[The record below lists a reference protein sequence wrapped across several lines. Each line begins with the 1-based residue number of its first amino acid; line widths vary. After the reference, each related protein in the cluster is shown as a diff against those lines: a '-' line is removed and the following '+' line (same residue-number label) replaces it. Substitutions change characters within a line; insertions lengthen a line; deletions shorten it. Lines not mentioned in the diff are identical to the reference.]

1 MSNSLLAHIASS
13 FISQYEN
20 VANSSVAYL
29 LNTYPPARAALGRMV
44 QRADMP
50 FRYVTELGTGENGRP
65 DVTGINEAGD
75 KLVIIEGKFWANLTP
90 NQPANYL
97 SELAPEGKLVF
108 LAPERRR
115 LSLSI
120 ELERRQG
127 HKELSTQV
135 LVFSWNQFID
145 AIESENARN
154 PQFALASDLVQ
165 LKALCDRMDVEGMP
179 PLSQSDLDPMNG
191 RIAYQMADLLD
202 ECRELLRQWEP
213 VDLKAVRATAW
224 KLGYGFYFRAYG
236 LGCQLFFSSYQWF
249 TCKAGTPFWLTIGD
263 EKFKRSESI
272 LNTLAHWDPENT
284 YDDQPI
290 AAYAIHIR
298 PGLDRREVVETI
310 VNSAKAALDAVAQS
324 ITRNGADT

>member
-29 LNTYPPARAALGRMV
+29 LNTYPSARAALGRLA

-50 FRYVTELGTGENGRP
+50 FRYVTELGAGENGRP
-65 DVTGINEAGD
+65 DVTGINEVGH
-75 KLVIIEGKFWANLTP
+75 KLVIIEGKFWANLTS

-97 SELAPEGKLVF
+97 SELAPAGTLVF

-127 HKELSTQV
+127 EKGLGTQI
-135 LVFSWNQFID
+135 LVFSWNQFIEG
-145 AIESENARN
+145 IETENARD
-154 PQFALASDLVQ
+154 PQFALSSDLVQ

-202 ECRELLRQWEP
+202 ECRDLLSQWEP
-213 VDLKAVRATAW
+213 VDLKGVRATAW

-249 TCKAGTPFWLTIGD
+249 SSRAGTPFWLTIGN
-263 EKFKRSESI
+263 ESFKRSEAI
-272 LNTLAHWDPENT
+272 LNILAHWDPINT
-284 YDDQPI
+284 YDDQPV
-290 AAYAIHIR
+290 AAYAINIR
-298 PGLDRREVVETI
+298 PGMDRREVVESI
-310 VNSAKAALDAVAQS
+310 VNSAKAALSAVAQS
-324 ITRNGADT
+324 NSKNGAET